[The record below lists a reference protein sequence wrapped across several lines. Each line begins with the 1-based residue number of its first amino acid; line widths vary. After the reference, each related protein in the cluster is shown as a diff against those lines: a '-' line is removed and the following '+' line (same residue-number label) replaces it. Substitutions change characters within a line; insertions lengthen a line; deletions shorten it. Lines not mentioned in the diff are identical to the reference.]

1 MTQLEAV
8 RTYIEANG
16 VITTKEAIKELNWI
30 TRLSE
35 YIRIL
40 RKKGYDI
47 ESVWDHNESRRWV
60 NYIFKG
66 KVGEVAQEYKVLEN
80 GQYSIV

>member
-8 RTYIEANG
+8 RTYLEANG
-16 VITTKEAIKELNWI
+16 CITTKEAIKELNWV
-30 TRLSE
+30 TRLSQ
-35 YIRIL
+35 YILLL
-40 RKKGYDI
+40 RKKGYEI

-66 KVGEVAQEYKVLEN
+66 KGEEVRQEYKVEPS
-80 GQYSIV
+80 GQMSLI